1 MAEASSPLATASG
14 APTVREVDERTVE
27 DGVLHL
33 IVMGANMF
41 SMHPLPESGAVTI
54 GRDDDDDVRIDEPNA
69 SRHHARLHVGAVLE
83 IEDLGSKN
91 GTRLRGNLLTA
102 GQRAPVLPGEAI
114 SIGCAT
120 LMIQRRRP
128 TVRMRRLPTHA
139 YFEGRL
145 EEECDNASSSGRV
158 FAVLRLHVAPGTSAE
173 AVGEIVAPHVR
184 PGDVMAAYGP
194 DEYEMI
200 LFEHDAK
207 RVADFAARVLA
218 LLGGRNVAARTGV
231 AFFPADARSADGLIA
246 RACERVQGRNV
257 SATPSSD
264 DVRCGPEMRRVHLLA
279 KRAAVS
285 NINVLIVG
293 ETGVGKEVL
302 AEIIHG
308 LSPRAGKPFVRI
320 NCATLTP
327 TLFEAEL
334 FGHERAAFT
343 DAREAKPGLL
353 ETAEGGT
360 VLLDEIG
367 ELPLPLQ
374 AKLLRAIETHEVMRV
389 GAVKPRTVDVRFL
402 AATNRVL
409 EDEVA
414 RGAFRQDLYY
424 RLNGISLL
432 IPPLRARV
440 DEIEPLATSFVEN
453 AARLGERSAP
463 KIAPAAMK
471 LLLSYAWPGNIR
483 ELRNTM
489 ERALLL
495 SSGDAITPEDLPL
508 EKLRGTP
515 VSMERVPEAAP
526 RAAQSYA
533 VAGLDEESRLDYE
546 RIVESLSLC
555 SGNQTRAAKLL
566 GMSRRTFCAR
576 LKAYGIPRPRV
587 TGNS

>member
-1 MAEASSPLATASG
+1 MSEASSSLVTTSG
-14 APTVREVDERTVE
+14 APTVREADARPVE

-33 IVMGANMF
+33 IVMGANLF
-41 SMHPLPESGAVTI
+41 AMHPLPESGSVSI
-54 GRDDDDDVRIDEPNA
+54 GRDEGDDVRIDEPNA

-83 IEDLGSKN
+83 IEDTGSTN
-91 GTRLRGNLLTA
+91 GTRLRGNLLQP
-102 GQRAPVLPGEAI
+102 GRRAQVLPGEAI
-114 SIGCAT
+114 SIGWAT

-128 TVRMRRLPTHA
+128 TVRVRRLPTHA

-145 EEECDNASSSGRV
+145 EEECDKAASSGRV
-158 FAVLRLHVAPGTSAE
+158 FAVMRLHVAPGTSAE
-173 AVGEIVAPHVR
+173 TVGELVTPWVR
-184 PGDVMAAYGP
+184 PGDVLASYGP

-200 LFEHDAK
+200 LFEHDGK
-207 RVADFAARVLA
+207 RVADFRDRVVA
-218 LLGGRNVAARTGV
+218 SLGARNVAARTGV
-231 AFFPADARSADGLIA
+231 AFFPVDARSADGLIA
-246 RACERVQGRNV
+246 RACERVQGRHV

-264 DVRCGPEMRRVHLLA
+264 DIRCGPEMRRVHLLA

-285 NINVLIVG
+285 NINVLIGG

-308 LSPRAGKPFVRI
+308 LSPRAQKPLVRI
-320 NCATLTP
+320 NCATLSP

-374 AKLLRAIETHEVMRV
+374 AKLLRVIETHEVMRV
-389 GAVKPRTVDVRFL
+389 GAVKPRTVNVRFL

-432 IPPLRARV
+432 IPPLRARA
-440 DEIEPLATSFVEN
+440 DEIEPLARSFAEN
-453 AARLGERSAP
+453 AAKAADRPVP
-463 KIAPAAMK
+463 KLAPAALK
-471 LLLSYAWPGNIR
+471 LLLSYPWPGNI
-483 ELRNTM
+483 
-489 ERALLL
+489 
-495 SSGDAITPEDLPL
+495 
-508 EKLRGTP
+508 
-515 VSMERVPEAAP
+515 
-526 RAAQSYA
+526 
-533 VAGLDEESRLDYE
+533 
-546 RIVESLSLC
+546 
-555 SGNQTRAAKLL
+555 
-566 GMSRRTFCAR
+566 
-576 LKAYGIPRPRV
+576 
-587 TGNS
+587 

>member
-1 MAEASSPLATASG
+1 M
-14 APTVREVDERTVE
+14 
-27 DGVLHL
+27 
-33 IVMGANMF
+33 
-41 SMHPLPESGAVTI
+41 
-54 GRDDDDDVRIDEPNA
+54 
-69 SRHHARLHVGAVLE
+69 
-83 IEDLGSKN
+83 
-91 GTRLRGNLLTA
+91 
-102 GQRAPVLPGEAI
+102 
-114 SIGCAT
+114 
-120 LMIQRRRP
+120 
-128 TVRMRRLPTHA
+128 
-139 YFEGRL
+139 Y
-145 EEECDNASSSGRV
+145 
-158 FAVLRLHVAPGTSAE
+158 
-173 AVGEIVAPHVR
+173 
-184 PGDVMAAYGP
+184 
-194 DEYEMI
+194 
-200 LFEHDAK
+200 
-207 RVADFAARVLA
+207 
-218 LLGGRNVAARTGV
+218 
-231 AFFPADARSADGLIA
+231 
-246 RACERVQGRNV
+246 
-257 SATPSSD
+257 
-264 DVRCGPEMRRVHLLA
+264 LLA

-308 LSPRAGKPFVRI
+308 LSPRAGKPLLRI

-374 AKLLRAIETHEVMRV
+374 AKLLRVIETHEVMRV
-389 GAVKPRTVDVRFL
+389 GAVKSRTVDVRFL

-440 DEIEPLATSFVEN
+440 DEIEPLARSFVET
-453 AARLGERSAP
+453 AAKARG
-463 KIAPAAMK
+463 AA
-471 LLLSYAWPGNIR
+471 G
-483 ELRNTM
+483 
-489 ERALLL
+489 
-495 SSGDAITPEDLPL
+495 PEVVAGGAQVAAD
-508 EKLRGTP
+508 
-515 VSMERVPEAAP
+515 VRVAGKHP
-526 RAAQSYA
+526 RAAQHDRAGA
-533 VAGLDEESRLDYE
+533 VALDGGFDHARGSPAREDARRRRCRWSACPRPAADARRYSPAASLDEESRLDYE

-576 LKAYGIPRPRV
+576 LKAYNIPRPRV
-587 TGNS
+587 S